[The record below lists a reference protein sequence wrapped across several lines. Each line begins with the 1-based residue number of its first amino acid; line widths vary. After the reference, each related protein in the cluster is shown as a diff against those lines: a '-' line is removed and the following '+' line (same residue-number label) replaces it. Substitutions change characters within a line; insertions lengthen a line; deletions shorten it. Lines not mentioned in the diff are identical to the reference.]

1 MTVGPKLM
9 KQATGSFSSASV
21 GKGPDL
27 SQAKNLRVKGGF
39 GVSIGS
45 ISVHQM
51 NSDGE
56 EESE

>member
-1 MTVGPKLM
+1 M